1 MDRKRNI
8 SLFSSLFSSLPP
20 SLLPSL
26 LLSSLWLFSLALAS
40 GSARA
45 APTAA
50 RYTVAEIGGRGTDG
64 LAINGL
70 GNIAGVVR
78 DGDLPQ
84 AFLYANG
91 AFTRLGTLGGA
102 ESSGAGVNDGCISAA
117 WAKSGWRAAWRCG
130 CIGATRTTRTERTER
145 TEHHRSSG

>member
-8 SLFSSLFSSLPP
+8 

-26 LLSSLWLFSLALAS
+26 LLSSLWLLWLLWLALAS

-50 RYTVAEIGGRGTDG
+50 RYTVAEIGGRGADG

-70 GNIAGVVR
+70 GNIADLVR
-78 DGDLPQ
+78 DGP
-84 AFLYANG
+84 
-91 AFTRLGTLGGA
+91 
-102 ESSGAGVNDGCISAA
+102 
-117 WAKSGWRAAWRCG
+117 
-130 CIGATRTTRTERTER
+130 
-145 TEHHRSSG
+145 